1 MRIFERSEN
10 LIGKDAVNILHQKC
24 VCLFGVGGVGGF
36 VAEALI
42 RSGVGHL
49 IIVDGDTVNETNFN
63 RQIIATKETLNLSKV
78 DALKNRLQS
87 INADARITAI
97 NTFYLPENADA
108 VDLSNADYIVD
119 AVDTVTAK
127 IEIISRAK
135 KLKIPVISCMG
146 TGGKLDIGAL
156 TVSDISKTEGCPLA
170 RVMRRELKARGIKD
184 VKVVYS
190 KESSKGALVEEN
202 GKRSPSSM
210 IFVPATAG
218 LIIAREVV
226 LDLIGEK

>member
-10 LIGKDAVNILHQKC
+10 LIGDIAVKTLNQKC

-42 RSGVGHL
+42 RSGVENL
-49 IIVDGDTVNETNFN
+49 IIIDGDTVKESNFN

-78 DALKNRLQS
+78 NAFKERLLS
-87 INADARITAI
+87 INEKAVITAV
-97 NTFYLPENADA
+97 NAFYLPENADNIN
-108 VDLSNADYIVD
+108 LSGVDYIID

-127 IEIISRAK
+127 IEIIKRAK
-135 KLKIPVISCMG
+135 ELNIPVISCMG
-146 TGGKLDIGAL
+146 TGGKLDMQAL
-156 TVSDISKTEGCPLA
+156 RVADISQTEGCPLA
-170 RVMRRELKARGIKD
+170 RVMRRELKARGIEK

-190 KESSKGALVEEN
+190 KEVAKGKVEEER

-210 IFVPATAG
+210 IFVPAAAG
-218 LIIAREVV
+218 LMIAREVI
-226 LDLIGEK
+226 LDLIGE